1 MDELRELST
10 DDLPRIVAT
19 AGGVAWNGGFQ
30 KWNQRLAEHQDG
42 RRLVLLAVEGTHFLG
57 YGSLLWLSAYSPFR
71 ELGIPEIQD
80 LVVAESRRGQGVA
93 TRIIVALEDR
103 ARLRGHKQIGLGV
116 GLYADYGPAQRLYV
130 RLGYMPDGRGLTYR
144 TLPAPGGANVRVDDD
159 LLVWLV
165 KSL

>member
-1 MDELRELST
+1 
-10 DDLPRIVAT
+10 
-19 AGGVAWNGGFQ
+19 
-30 KWNQRLAEHQDG
+30 
-42 RRLVLLAVEGTHFLG
+42 
-57 YGSLLWLSAYSPFR
+57 LLWLSAYSPFR

-116 GLYADYGPAQRLYV
+116 GLYADYGPAQRLYL